1 MTEEKK
7 SEELLSNIKDSVQ
20 QMQGKM
26 TETYKSLSEKQEDG
40 FSDDETVKISMYA
53 DYSLRDIEFGKEALD
68 GGVKEFKLRIHEAW
82 KDVLGKIQKA
92 TQEKTMELLQNMQ
105 IPEEMQNL
113 SIDDKDDD

>member
-1 MTEEKK
+1 MTDKNN
-7 SEELLSNIKDSVQ
+7 ELLSNIKDSVE

-26 TETYKSLSEKQEDG
+26 TETYKTLSEKQEEG
-40 FSDDETVKISMYA
+40 YSDDKAVKISMYA
-53 DYSLRDIEFGKEALD
+53 DYTLRDLEFGKEALD

-82 KDVLGKIQKA
+82 KDVLAKIQKA

-113 SIDDKDDD
+113 SIDEKDDD

>member
-1 MTEEKK
+1 MTDKND
-7 SEELLSNIKDSVQ
+7 ELISNIQDSVK

-26 TETYKSLSEKQEDG
+26 TETYKSLSEKQEEGYSADKK
-40 FSDDETVKISMYA
+40 VKLIMYA
-53 DYSLRDIEFGKEALD
+53 DYQLRDIEFGKEALE

-82 KDVLGKIQKA
+82 KDVLAKIQKA

-113 SIDDKDDD
+113 SIDEKDDD